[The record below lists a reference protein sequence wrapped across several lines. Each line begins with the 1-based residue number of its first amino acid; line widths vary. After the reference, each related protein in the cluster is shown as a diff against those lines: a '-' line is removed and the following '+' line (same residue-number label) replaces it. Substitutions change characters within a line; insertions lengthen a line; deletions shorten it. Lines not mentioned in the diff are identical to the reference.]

1 MNIGSSIAR
10 MQRGTAFLLALGLAA
25 GSSGAWLLFTPPS
38 GTTADALA
46 RVATRSAPV
55 VRASEGWGFASAL
68 PVALPVAMLEGACGV
83 ATRAGTFGLAMREGA
98 LGRAAGEVVPGH
110 APGEAALG
118 HVMHAGALDPV
129 THSDRAA
136 YAARE
141 AHADRT
147 AVDVAGADV
156 SVEVRAPVSGRVAAV
171 RFEPGSYVEKGDT
184 LFVLDRA
191 PFVAAVERAQAEVT
205 SARARLGSATAEL
218 GRAQRAFDD
227 GAIGSGQLEAQVRLQ
242 REAHGA
248 LREAA
253 TELEN
258 ARRDLGHTRV
268 VAPIGGRVAGVG
280 VAVGD
285 RVAAAP
291 EGGALLTIVSPATAY
306 AADCGVRLAQAL

>member
-1 MNIGSSIAR
+1 MNITSSPGR

-25 GSSGAWLLFTPPS
+25 GSSGAWLLCTAPA

-46 RVATRSAPV
+46 RVSAQSSPV
-55 VRASEGWGFASAL
+55 ARAPESRRFAA
-68 PVALPVAMLEGACGV
+68 ALPVAMVDGACGGSM
-83 ATRAGTFGLAMREGA
+83 RAETFGLAMRGGAPGHVPGEGA
-98 LGRAAGEVVPGH
+98 LGRAIRG
-110 APGEAALG
+110 
-118 HVMHAGALDPV
+118 GASGSP
-129 THSDRAA
+129 TPADRAA
-136 YAARE
+136 VNVAN
-141 AHADRT
+141 
-147 AVDVAGADV
+147 AVV

-171 RFEPGSYVEKGDT
+171 RFEPVSYVEKGDT

-191 PFVAAVERAQAEVT
+191 PFVAAVERAQAAVT

-227 GAIGSGQLEAQVRLQ
+227 GAIGSGQLEAQVRRQ

-258 ARRDLGHTRV
+258 ARRDLGRTRV
-268 VAPIGGRVAGVG
+268 VAPIGGRVAGVK

-306 AADCGVRLAQAL
+306 AADCGVRLARAL

>member
-1 MNIGSSIAR
+1 MNITSSPGR

-25 GSSGAWLLFTPPS
+25 GSSGAWLLCTAPA

-46 RVATRSAPV
+46 RVSAQSSPV
-55 VRASEGWGFASAL
+55 ARAPESRRFAA
-68 PVALPVAMLEGACGV
+68 ALPVAMVDGACGGSM
-83 ATRAGTFGLAMREGA
+83 RAETFGLAMRGGA
-98 LGRAAGEVVPGH
+98 SGSPTPA
-110 APGEAALG
+110 
-118 HVMHAGALDPV
+118 
-129 THSDRAA
+129 DRAA
-136 YAARE
+136 VNV
-141 AHADRT
+141 AD
-147 AVDVAGADV
+147 AVV

-191 PFVAAVERAQAEVT
+191 PFVAAVERAQAAVT

-227 GAIGSGQLEAQVRLQ
+227 GAIGSGQLEAQVRRQ

-258 ARRDLGHTRV
+258 ARRDLGRTRV
-268 VAPIGGRVAGVG
+268 VAPIGGRVAGVK

-306 AADCGVRLAQAL
+306 AADCGVRLARAL